1 MLIEKLKN
9 KNKKTYTDNTY
20 GTISICATTLMVQND
35 IYIYM
40 CVCVCVCVCMKLKT
54 IFSKFNR
61 YFAVFIQQGFL

>member
-40 CVCVCVCVCMKLKT
+40 CVCVCVCVC
-54 IFSKFNR
+54 
-61 YFAVFIQQGFL
+61 V